1 MAKAKIRTK
10 RQNAKVVSP
19 FKNYWAKENYVL
31 FGVGMAIVIIG
42 FLLMAQGPWDNPL
55 SLTVSPLVLLVAY
68 LIVFPLSIL
77 YKSKKPKTTLS
88 EDVTRKD

>member
-1 MAKAKIRTK
+1 MAKVKTK
-10 RQNAKVVSP
+10 TKKQNVRIVSP
-19 FKNYWAKENYVL
+19 FNNYWSRENYIL

-68 LIVFPLSIL
+68 LVVFPLSIL
-77 YKSKKPKTTLS
+77 YKKRKTTLS
-88 EDVTRKD
+88 EDVSSED

>member
-1 MAKAKIRTK
+1 MAKVNAKSK
-10 RQNAKVVSP
+10 KQSAKVVSP
-19 FKNYWAKENYVL
+19 FKNYWLRENYIL

-68 LIVFPLSIL
+68 LVVFPLSIL
-77 YKSKKPKTTLS
+77 YKKRKPTLS
-88 EDVTRKD
+88 EDVSSED